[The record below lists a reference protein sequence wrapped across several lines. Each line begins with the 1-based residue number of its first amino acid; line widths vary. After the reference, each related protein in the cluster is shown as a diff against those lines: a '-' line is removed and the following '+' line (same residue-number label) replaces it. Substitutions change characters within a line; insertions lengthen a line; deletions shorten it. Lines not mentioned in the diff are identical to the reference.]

1 MSAVLQSSELS
12 SLDPEARFNIYTIV
26 HKGLR
31 GFMSDVMNRLGR
43 MDVNDDCERTDA
55 IQQLRALLVMC
66 RAHLQHENE
75 FVHPAIEKVRPGFT
89 QQLASEHIDHVH
101 EIDSLGAAVDALEAA
116 QPAVRTALA
125 QCLYRDLSR
134 FVGENFVHMVEEET
148 ANHSA
153 LIDAYSDDEILAIEH
168 AIVASLSPEESFA
181 GLRWMIPQINAM
193 ERAFLL
199 GGMKRNAPPEVFK
212 LVLDLA
218 REALSQRDYYK
229 LEKALA

>member
-1 MSAVLQSSELS
+1 
-12 SLDPEARFNIYTIV
+12 
-26 HKGLR
+26 
-31 GFMSDVMNRLGR
+31 
-43 MDVNDDCERTDA
+43 
-55 IQQLRALLVMC
+55 MC

-89 QQLASEHIDHVH
+89 QLLASEHTDHVH
-101 EIDSLGAAVDALEAA
+101 EIDSLSAAIDALEAA
-116 QPAVRTALA
+116 QPAARTAHA

-134 FVGENFVHMVEEET
+134 FVGENFVHMVLEET
-148 ANHSA
+148 ANHRA
-153 LIDAYSDDEILAIEH
+153 LVEAYSDDEILAIEH

-181 GLRWMIPQINAM
+181 GLRWMIPQINAS